1 MRNQKVWFITAAAR
15 GLGFEITKA
24 VLASG
29 DKVIATVRNNPK
41 ELETVLNNDNLHV
54 INLDVTDGDGAKT
67 AVAQAIEQFG
77 RIDVLLNNA
86 GFGLLS
92 GVEEGSDAEIRK
104 MFNTNVFGTLNVIR
118 AILPYQRNQR
128 SGHIIN
134 ISSVGGLKGSA
145 GWGLYSA
152 TKFAVEGFSEALY
165 NELLPLGIHVSLVE
179 PGYFRTNFL
188 DGSSLNVSKNII
200 EDYTE
205 TVGKMRKF
213 AAAVSYN
220 QPGDP
225 KKLAAAIIKLA
236 ASAEPPLH
244 LPLGSDSLKA
254 YQAKT
259 AAFQKDI
266 DAWKDVITGTDFDDN

>member
-54 INLDVTDGDGAKT
+54 INLDVTD
-67 AVAQAIEQFG
+67 
-77 RIDVLLNNA
+77 

-165 NELLPLGIHVSLVE
+165 NELLSLGIH
-179 PGYFRTNFL
+179 
-188 DGSSLNVSKNII
+188 
-200 EDYTE
+200 
-205 TVGKMRKF
+205 
-213 AAAVSYN
+213 
-220 QPGDP
+220 
-225 KKLAAAIIKLA
+225 
-236 ASAEPPLH
+236 
-244 LPLGSDSLKA
+244 
-254 YQAKT
+254 
-259 AAFQKDI
+259 
-266 DAWKDVITGTDFDDN
+266 